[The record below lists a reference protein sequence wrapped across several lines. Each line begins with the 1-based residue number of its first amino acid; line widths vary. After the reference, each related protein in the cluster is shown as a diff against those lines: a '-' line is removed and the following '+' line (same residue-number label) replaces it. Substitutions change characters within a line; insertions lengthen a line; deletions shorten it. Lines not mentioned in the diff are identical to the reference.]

1 MRIALARKIAGNAR
15 KRPPRRAAEIR
26 DATCQT
32 SRQPPEHKANEIFV
46 PTASFSAE
54 NLRWIISYVILSK
67 LVRGRARQ
75 QTNSLAVEAANAL
88 KFRRMMNWHTKKL
101 KNANAGAPTAID
113 RASMATQSA
122 PCSPNARVSVASA
135 TVGAAPKRPEKLL
148 GRSTSARL
156 ATASTT
162 MPPAMNRTTY
172 SMTIQ

>member
-1 MRIALARKIAGNAR
+1 MRVALARKIAGNAR

-26 DATCQT
+26 DETCQT

>member
-26 DATCQT
+26 DETCQT

-88 KFRRMMNWHTKKL
+88 KVQAHDELAYEEAEKCERR
-101 KNANAGAPTAID
+101 
-113 RASMATQSA
+113 SA
-122 PCSPNARVSVASA
+122 YRHRSSLYGD
-135 TVGAAPKRPEKLL
+135 TVGAVFAECESECR
-148 GRSTSARL
+148 
-156 ATASTT
+156 
-162 MPPAMNRTTY
+162 
-172 SMTIQ
+172 